1 MNILLINHYAGSP
14 EMGMEFRPY
23 YFAREWT
30 KMGHQVTIIAGD
42 FSHLRMKNP
51 EVFRDFQ
58 RQDLDG
64 IRYCWVKTGTY
75 EGNGSKRALSMFR
88 FVSKLWIHA
97 RQIVKSLKPDVV
109 IASSTYPLDTYAAQK
124 IAKIS
129 GAKLIHEVHDM
140 WPATLYEVGGMS
152 RWHPFVLLMQMAENS
167 AYRKSDKVVS
177 LPPLAKEYM
186 VKHGMEPTKFIP
198 IPNGIV
204 EEEWKHP
211 AALSEEHTAFLEEL
225 KREKYIVGYFG
236 GHALSNALDILLD
249 TAKKI
254 NDEKT
259 VFVLVGNGAEKER
272 LKKRKED
279 EKIDNVF
286 FLPPV
291 SKKAVPALVSYFDC
305 IYMGSLDSPL
315 YRFGICMNKVFDS
328 MMSGKPIVCA
338 ITTPVSPVSQCRC
351 GMMVRSGDTD
361 GIIDAVNTMKEM
373 SEEERKQMGENGRNA
388 ALNHFTYTRL
398 AKKFAELFEEE

>member
-1 MNILLINHYAGSP
+1 M
-14 EMGMEFRPY
+14 
-23 YFAREWT
+23 
-30 KMGHQVTIIAGD
+30 AGD

-97 RQIVKSLKPDVV
+97 RQIAKSLKPDVV

-204 EEEWKHP
+204 EEEWKCAEP
-211 AALSEEHTAFLEEL
+211 LPEEHLRLLEEI
-225 KREKYIVGYFG
+225 KKEKYIVGYFG

-249 TAKKI
+249 VAKRMDNGKTA
-254 NDEKT
+254 
-259 VFVLVGNGAEKER
+259 FVLVGNGVEKER
-272 LKKRKED
+272 LKKRKAD
-279 EKIDNVF
+279 EKIDNVV
-286 FLPPV
+286 FLP
-291 SKKAVPALVSYFDC
+291 AVPKKTVPTLISYFDC
-305 IYMGSLDSPL
+305 IYIGSLDSAL

-328 MMSGKPIVCA
+328 MMSGKPIVCS
-338 ITTPVSPVSQCRC
+338 ITTPTSPITQYQC
-351 GMMVRSGDTD
+351 GLMVKSGDVN
-361 GIIDAVNTMKEM
+361 GIIDAINKIEEM
-373 SEEERKQMGENGRNA
+373 NSEEREQMGQNGRNA
-388 ALNHFTYTRL
+388 VLNHFTYRRL
-398 AKKFAELFEEE
+398 AEKFAKAFEEK

>member
-109 IASSTYPLDTYAAQK
+109 IASSTYPLDTYADQK

-140 WPATLYEVGGMS
+140 WPATLY
-152 RWHPFVLLMQMAENS
+152 
-167 AYRKSDKVVS
+167 
-177 LPPLAKEYM
+177 
-186 VKHGMEPTKFIP
+186 
-198 IPNGIV
+198 
-204 EEEWKHP
+204 
-211 AALSEEHTAFLEEL
+211 
-225 KREKYIVGYFG
+225 
-236 GHALSNALDILLD
+236 
-249 TAKKI
+249 
-254 NDEKT
+254 
-259 VFVLVGNGAEKER
+259 
-272 LKKRKED
+272 
-279 EKIDNVF
+279 
-286 FLPPV
+286 
-291 SKKAVPALVSYFDC
+291 
-305 IYMGSLDSPL
+305 
-315 YRFGICMNKVFDS
+315 
-328 MMSGKPIVCA
+328 
-338 ITTPVSPVSQCRC
+338 
-351 GMMVRSGDTD
+351 
-361 GIIDAVNTMKEM
+361 
-373 SEEERKQMGENGRNA
+373 
-388 ALNHFTYTRL
+388 
-398 AKKFAELFEEE
+398 